1 MNEKAPAPRV
11 PISWKVAALVI
22 LGYCLVTPGLMA
34 VSGVE
39 YDEIFR
45 SADNAISAAL
55 IPLAAGAVY
64 LVIVLAILRWDH
76 VFSDPGRLPMN
87 KLLWAPLIVMIVA
100 ALFRYVGAPGDI
112 PFDLVA
118 VIIGCGVLVGFTEE
132 TVFRGILLRS
142 LRAGE
147 RPEVQIV
154 LIVSLAFGLFHLTN
168 LAVGSPPAAAVVQ
181 VIIATLSGFVLYF
194 ARRATGLLIA
204 GMALHGF
211 WDISTFLAGT
221 EEGFTSTFGNIA
233 QGLTFAN
240 LALAVFAFIW
250 LYRKQRNLRLT
261 ESGSLEGA

>member
-1 MNEKAPAPRV
+1 MTD
-11 PISWKVAALVI
+11 
-22 LGYCLVTPGLMA
+22 G
-34 VSGVE
+34 SGV
-39 YDEIFR
+39 
-45 SADNAISAAL
+45 
-55 IPLAAGAVY
+55 
-64 LVIVLAILRWDH
+64 
-76 VFSDPGRLPMN
+76 
-87 KLLWAPLIVMIVA
+87 K
-100 ALFRYVGAPGDI
+100 VG
-112 PFDLVA
+112 V
-118 VIIGCGVLVGFTEE
+118 GCGVLVGFTEE

>member
-11 PISWKVAALVI
+11 PISWKAAALVI

-34 VSGVE
+34 LSGVE

-45 SADNAISAAL
+45 STDNAVSGAL
-55 IPLAAGAVY
+55 IPLAAGSVY
-64 LVIVLAILRWDH
+64 LIIVLGILRWDH

-87 KLLWAPLIVMIVA
+87 KLLWAPLIVLIVA
-100 ALFRYVGAPGDI
+100 ALFRFAGEPGDI
-112 PFDLVA
+112 PLDL
-118 VIIGCGVLVGFTEE
+118 ILTILGCGVLVGFAEE

-168 LAVGSPPAAAVVQ
+168 LAVGSPLAAALGQVV
-181 VIIATLSGFVLYF
+181 IASISGFVLYL

-204 GMALHGF
+204 GMALHGI

-221 EEGFTSTFGNIA
+221 EENFTSTLGNIA
-233 QGLTFAN
+233 QGLTVAN
-240 LALAVFAFIW
+240 LVLAVIVFIW
-250 LYRKQRNLRLT
+250 LYRKQGNLRLT